1 MYNCQNANYIV
12 NNFSFLYILYRFVP
26 CFVKYT
32 DTMKFLKNIY
42 LNVIFIIKLEHVQ
55 LIITLM
61 ITYAIIF
68 ERTDKT

>member
-1 MYNCQNANYIV
+1 MNKNGWMNLQKEINILKKIV
-12 NNFSFLYILYRFVP
+12 
-26 CFVKYT
+26 